1 MTGGSFIGRKIPDED
16 VVNQRRI
23 RTGYLDQIVC
33 LKTIKTKR
41 RWVVFQGDTQNGL
54 FQLKIFKKMDEK
66 ILKSAYTVN
75 KDTFM
80 GTERGMMQRPGKRK
94 SPIEY
99 WAIMLAA
106 DTILFQESKS
116 VSRDLFVKK
125 MASEDLATWYAFI
138 KSHFF
143 SESWT
148 VFPLKGI
155 VAPEFRMALH
165 VTHHAMC
172 LATLS
177 PPKCCNAWDLKRIA
191 QFSIQEETL
200 GFHID
205 STGSD
210 AGYCELKTES
220 KKTAGEIFRIL
231 SRHHSKGSIRGALP
245 KLPPMEPTVAPPLLF
260 MRPDLK
266 PGAIPGPE
274 RYTASPSR
282 LRSRPPQPPIPHPG
296 ASPDPLTNGRHCD
309 SILDDSDL
317 DECEVEGLHEETHVD
332 MLSLMM
338 SSDDSDRDEITAGKF
353 IGVSETHWKE
363 SGDFTEG
370 GYKVLCA
377 SEEDVHRRGV
387 ALILNKQ
394 AQKAF
399 LGYNTISP
407 RLISARFQTQ
417 VGAFTIIQVYA
428 PNMADREETIDTF

>member
-1 MTGGSFIGRKIPDED
+1 MTGGSFIGRTIPEEELS
-16 VVNQRRI
+16 NQRRI

-33 LKTIKTKR
+33 LKTIKTKK
-41 RWVVFQGDTQNGL
+41 RWVVFQGDLKTGL

-165 VTHHAMC
+165 LTHHAMC

-177 PPKCCNAWDLKRIA
+177 PPKCCIAWDLKRIT
-191 QFSIQEETL
+191 QTSIQEETL

-220 KKTAGEIFRIL
+220 KKTAGEIYRIL

-245 KLPPMEPTVAPPLLF
+245 KLPPIEPIAAPPLLF

-266 PGAIPGPE
+266 PGGVPGPE

-282 LRSRPPQPPIPHPG
+282 LRGRPPQPPKPHPG
-296 ASPDPLTNGRHCD
+296 TPPDFLTEDGHFD
-309 SILDDSDL
+309 SLMDENDL
-317 DECEVEGLHEETHVD
+317 DECDVEGLIEETHVD
-332 MLSLMM
+332 MVSLM
-338 SSDDSDRDEITAGKF
+338 STGRDDIAAY
-353 IGVSETHWKE
+353 V
-363 SGDFTEG
+363 
-370 GYKVLCA
+370 
-377 SEEDVHRRGV
+377 
-387 ALILNKQ
+387 
-394 AQKAF
+394 
-399 LGYNTISP
+399 NT
-407 RLISARFQTQ
+407 
-417 VGAFTIIQVYA
+417 
-428 PNMADREETIDTF
+428 